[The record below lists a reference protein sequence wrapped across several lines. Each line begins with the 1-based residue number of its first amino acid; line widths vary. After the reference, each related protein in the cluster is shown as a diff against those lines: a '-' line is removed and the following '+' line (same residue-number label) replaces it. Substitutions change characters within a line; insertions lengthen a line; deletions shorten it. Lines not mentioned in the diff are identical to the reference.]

1 MHLGEPELMVA
12 SCVCRSPTR
21 NDELLSGATF
31 AEDGGDT
38 DREDEIGR
46 LVLIVGDG
54 NSFVGASKWAWGGQL
69 ESGGRGAVGVAAGGA
84 RRRPLVMSTAT
95 FQGSLI
101 GPRRSTC
108 AAIAWPTAP
117 TTATSGGPAK
127 VKGSVVGSRS
137 SVRRVAVD
145 QISWAFAWARRSQP
159 RTVVAGRLS
168 WWATRRCPSPVR
180 AACRAAPTVAAS
192 RRTVRGLPSPTGRAI
207 RRSSS
212 GGSGARRR

>member
-69 ESGGRGAVGVAAGGA
+69 ESGGRV
-84 RRRPLVMSTAT
+84 
-95 FQGSLI
+95 
-101 GPRRSTC
+101 RS
-108 AAIAWPTAP
+108 
-117 TTATSGGPAK
+117 
-127 VKGSVVGSRS
+127 GSR
-137 SVRRVAVD
+137 
-145 QISWAFAWARRSQP
+145 
-159 RTVVAGRLS
+159 
-168 WWATRRCPSPVR
+168 R
-180 AACRAAPTVAAS
+180 A
-192 RRTVRGLPSPTGRAI
+192 VRGDVLW
-207 RRSSS
+207 
-212 GGSGARRR
+212 